1 MKNHFTYFLL
11 AALVCAM
18 GIVSCQR
25 EGLTPEE
32 QKAQQEQEKTE
43 KTDQFWDVVGQLVAG
58 SDITPD
64 YKGKTFEPVIGVADA
79 SDPQARIVP
88 TNSAAAAA
96 RSFANLVGVDS
107 IDENTPS
114 YTWSNPE
121 VGTLTYTKMSGTAW
135 AEVKVDIPS
144 VPHLSKLIYRS
155 AEQGDT
161 NASFKGSAY
170 YRFGDVISRLNSDN
184 ETEYWVCVRPAFN
197 PEGKGETHWMSIGHL
212 PKENVWKYTSSH
224 KKEYYLPT
232 KLKSS
237 KEHMQNLAEMLYA
250 ICYPDQWADNV
261 FNYSKVGY
269 FGPSGLPIFHD
280 FSRNNISYH
289 SAKFWA
295 NVASGWRKMGIAE
308 KLFGVH
314 LEGIAEEINTDG
326 LHFLYKGYSWNTWT
340 SNSATLYQAR
350 FVNTPNSVNANMQTK
365 EPYSDVKAQVV
376 YDDPNKDV
384 VLDVTKQPA
393 YYIESQFFGNAHP
406 RFILRY
412 ATGAELSKTGKYSD
426 VHEAIPG
433 TEDVYR
439 YYRDVLPVTDLAN
452 HEPEVTT
459 SKIVNNSKLHD
470 LSSFNGP
477 AHYRLGNVYKDEK
490 GHLWFVVNMAGNGG
504 ITDIPKENAPFSELV
519 SFEGIERV
527 DRQMR
532 YLWHLPEYDEAVRAI
547 ALLHNLYMNAV
558 PEVYNAGQAENE
570 LKPASV
576 VVRFLQEQ
584 ARIDITRLFQSVEAH
599 TGDGRSSTQMTGFA
613 YMDELPNPLGQA
625 VGRYV
630 FPVALGNEKLPC
642 YFWQHY
648 PAEPSAKALTYQ
660 SYSQDPIYLQD
671 VADEQKV
678 QKYGPDYF
686 AAGKL
691 TLLDPKYSSQ
701 LGGDR
706 TFRKVADPTAETL
719 ELYFYDYTS
728 WNAYQYRTDMWNEP
742 LLMFQADA
750 VYDRG
755 DEYSTVTV
763 HHQHNLTLVAEFPLL
778 HQNVGSNEEERK
790 EAEEGYLMTLY
801 SYKALLFE
809 VLHGQN
815 VYLDGRQYA
824 VPDWQAVWRNRY
836 YSR

>member
-1 MKNHFTYFLL
+1 MKKAFLHMMVL
-11 AALVCAM
+11 ASVAIVM
-18 GIVSCQR
+18 GACQKGPVSQD
-25 EGLTPEE
+25 PDP
-32 QKAQQEQEKTE
+32 QEQAQKEEKVI
-43 KTDQFWDVVGQLVAG
+43 QFWDVVGQLVAA
-58 SDITPD
+58 SDITDD
-64 YKGKTFEPVIGVADA
+64 YQGKTFEPVIGVADA

-184 ETEYWVCVRPAFN
+184 ETEYWVCVRPAFS

-250 ICYPDQWADNV
+250 ICYPDTWSQNIT
-261 FNYSKVGY
+261 NYSTIGT
-269 FGPSGLPIFHD
+269 FGSPGGLPMFHD
-280 FSRNNISYH
+280 FHMTNLKYH
-289 SAKFWA
+289 NADFWT

-308 KLFGVH
+308 KLFGVR

-340 SNSATLYQAR
+340 SNYATLYQAR
-350 FVNTPNSVNANMQTK
+350 FVNTSNSVNANMQTK

-384 VLDVTKQPA
+384 VLDVTKQPK
-393 YYIESQFFGNAHP
+393 YFIESQFFGNAHP

-426 VHEAIPG
+426 VHVAIPG

-459 SKIVNNSKLHD
+459 AKIVNNRKLHD
-470 LSSFNGP
+470 LSSFTGP

-490 GHLWFVVNMAGNGG
+490 DHLWFVVNMAGNGG

-532 YLWHLPEYDEAVRAI
+532 YLWNLPLYEEAVRAI

-613 YMDELPNPLGQA
+613 YMDELPNPPGQA

-660 SYSQDPIYLQD
+660 SYSQDLIYLQD

-691 TLLDPKYSSQ
+691 TLFDPKYSLQ
-701 LGGDR
+701 LGGER
-706 TFRKVADPTAETL
+706 TFRKAADPTAQTL
-719 ELYFYDYTS
+719 ELYFYDYNS

-755 DEYSTVTV
+755 DEYSTETV

-778 HQNVGSNEEERK
+778 HQNVGSSEDARK

-815 VYLDGRQYA
+815 VYLDGGQYA
-824 VPDWQAVWRNRY
+824 VPDWQAVWRKQY
-836 YSR
+836 YQR